1 MTATVAVL
9 VARMGPTLT
18 TAFAESGDPVGV
30 AVLDHP
36 EPWSEAG
43 YFALGAT
50 ANRVELIDGG
60 LWVSP
65 APSKRHQHIAF
76 LLAMGLYAAA
86 ERAGLLVLQ
95 DVNLRLSGGR
105 ILQPDIVVADTDDVG
120 TTVEAVEA
128 KLVVEVVSPSN
139 AGTDRLLKP
148 QLYAAAGIGWYLR
161 VEQPDDSVELHLERL
176 VGDHYLTAVVASPGQ
191 ALVAEEPF
199 PFELE
204 IASLLHRRRRD

>member
-43 YFALGAT
+43 YFALGET

-65 APSKRHQHIAF
+65 APSKRHQHITF
-76 LLAMGLYAAA
+76 LLAMRLHTAA
-86 ERAGLLVLQ
+86 ERVGLLVLPG
-95 DVNLRLSGGR
+95 VNLRLSGGASCGPVKGSEISAMR
-105 ILQPDIVVADTDDVG
+105 QPD
-120 TTVEAVEA
+120 
-128 KLVVEVVSPSN
+128 PC
-139 AGTDRLLKP
+139 AG
-148 QLYAAAGIGWYLR
+148 
-161 VEQPDDSVELHLERL
+161 
-176 VGDHYLTAVVASPGQ
+176 
-191 ALVAEEPF
+191 
-199 PFELE
+199 
-204 IASLLHRRRRD
+204 